1 MMALTDLSPMELV
14 DLVADG
20 SWLDL
25 TVEQAQEVDGLLR
38 AHGQAV
44 LALEMALEDEVRR
57 LVGTAHGQEATRWT
71 S

>member
-1 MMALTDLSPMELV
+1 MTLADLSPMELV

-20 SWLDL
+20 NWREL
-25 TVEQAQEVDGLLR
+25 TVEQAQKVDTLLR
-38 AHGQAV
+38 VHGQAV